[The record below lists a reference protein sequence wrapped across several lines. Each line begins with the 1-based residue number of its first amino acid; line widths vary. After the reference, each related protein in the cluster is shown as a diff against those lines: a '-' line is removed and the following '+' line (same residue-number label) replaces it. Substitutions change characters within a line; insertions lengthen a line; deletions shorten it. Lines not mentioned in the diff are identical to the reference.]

1 MVTNESLLQQRVPCV
16 FFIREDV
23 TNMGAAEGLT
33 QSAGLSLRVESP
45 AYGAI
50 GFSGNRP
57 MKNIPDDF
65 STVRVNF
72 DFSMLDSISQHKP
85 PAHHL
90 ALLKAF
96 ADAPFLVFA
105 D

>member
-1 MVTNESLLQQRVPCV
+1 
-16 FFIREDV
+16 
-23 TNMGAAEGLT
+23 MGAAEGST
-33 QSAGLSLRVESP
+33 QCAGLTLRVEP
-45 AYGAI
+45 LAYGAI
-50 GFSGNRP
+50 GLSGNRP

-90 ALLKAF
+90 ALFKAF
-96 ADAPFLVFA
+96 ADSPFLVFA